1 MKEYLNS
8 EEKLKKLKKIVD
20 QACEKIKSGELT
32 LGEAKKEAALV
43 RLKAES
49 LIPDDMEKFDL
60 IYGNRLKRLIQQYVE
75 KKIGGNKKSGLTD
88 PNAE

>member
-8 EEKLKKLKKIVD
+8 DEKIKKLKKIVD
-20 QACEKIKSGELT
+20 EACEKIRSGELT

-49 LIPDDMEKFDL
+49 LIPDDMVKFDL
-60 IYGNRLKRLIQQYVE
+60 IYGSRFKRLIQQYME
-75 KKIGGNKKSGLTD
+75 KKIEGNKKSD
-88 PNAE
+88 PSDPKSE

>member
-1 MKEYLNS
+1 MKEYLDS
-8 EEKLKKLKKIVD
+8 DEKLKRLKKIVD
-20 QACEKIKSGELT
+20 NACEKIKSGELT

-60 IYGNRLKRLIQQYVE
+60 IYGSRFKRLIQQFME
-75 KKIGGNKKSGLTD
+75 KKTEKTD
-88 PNAE
+88 P

>member
-1 MKEYLNS
+1 MKEYLDS
-8 EEKLKKLKKIVD
+8 EEKLKKIVD

-32 LGEAKKEAALV
+32 SGEAKKEAALV

-60 IYGNRLKRLIQQYVE
+60 IYGSRFKRLIQQFME
-75 KKIGGNKKSGLTD
+75 KKNEKTD
-88 PNAE
+88 P

>member
-1 MKEYLNS
+1 MKEYLDS
-8 EEKLKKLKKIVD
+8 DEKIKKLKKIVD
-20 QACEKIKSGELT
+20 EACERIKSGELT

-60 IYGNRLKRLIQQYVE
+60 IYGNRFKRLIQQFVE
-75 KKIGGNKKSGLTD
+75 KKRDNEGKSSSTT
-88 PNAE
+88 PQSE